1 MRYDAKTVTTDLI
14 EELFHILPFPIKNT
28 FMIAFNQHEG
38 PAGCS
43 AMNPFCEMF
52 RLLDRLAEDE
62 KRASKLGD
70 KFSRKLVI
78 DSYGK
83 PPQVAKSNPEIER
96 GIKETFETLRGCLDP
111 DHWELLDSRRFKRF
125 VSAVREADCEHRQNA
140 LTLDW
145 IDRRRK
151 DVRQAGMRHFTG
163 VAR

>member
-52 RLLDRLAEDE
+52 RLLDR
-62 KRASKLGD
+62 
-70 KFSRKLVI
+70 
-78 DSYGK
+78 
-83 PPQVAKSNPEIER
+83 
-96 GIKETFETLRGCLDP
+96 
-111 DHWELLDSRRFKRF
+111 F
-125 VSAVREADCEHRQNA
+125 VSAVREADYEHRQNA
-140 LTLDW
+140 LTLGW

-151 DVRQAGMRHFTG
+151 DVRQATMRHFTG